1 MEERVGLSLQGEGA
15 FDSNPGSGDLLPSSQ
30 AGFTTAQGTPTGHG
44 ADQCPAPGGL
54 RVFGSEGFEGKHSPW
69 GHLK

>member
-44 ADQCPAPGGL
+44 CRPVPSPRRAESF
-54 RVFGSEGFEGKHSPW
+54 RV
-69 GHLK
+69 